1 MVQTKNTSDFSKNK
15 APQGMPTGHGGKGH
29 GHGPKGMGPRPKLE
43 GKMGDV
49 IKRVMGQ
56 VLREYKIHLII
67 VAICILGASLASV
80 RGTLFIRTLV
90 DDYIT
95 PLIGADNPDFSGL
108 LKALMGVAF
117 TYLLGVVCSFTY
129 NRLMIYVT
137 QGTMR
142 NLRLKLFDR
151 MESLPINYF
160 DTHAHGDIMSIYT
173 NDIDTLRQLISQSIP
188 QLLNSSITLISTLV
202 SMITLSLPL
211 TLIACL
217 MVFVIVNAAKF
228 ITGKSGAYFITRQQ
242 KLGELNG
249 YIEEMVSGQKVIK
262 VFCHEK
268 KATERFDVL
277 NEEVRVATSKANSYA
292 NILMP
297 VNAQLGNL
305 NYVLCAVLGAI
316 MALYGFGSV
325 TIGSLIAFLQLVKS
339 FTGPINQLSMQL
351 NSVAM
356 AMAGAERVFKLM
368 DETPESDEGVATLVN
383 IEIVDEKILECENTT
398 GHWAWK
404 LVEEGRT
411 EPTYVLQQG
420 DLVMEHVDFGYTDEK
435 MVLHDIKLYAE
446 PGQKIAF
453 VGSTGAG
460 KTTITNLINR
470 FYDIQD
476 GKILYDGID
485 IKQIKKA
492 DLRRSLGM
500 VLQDTHLFTGTIMD
514 NIRYGKLDATDEEC
528 IAAAKLANA
537 DSFID
542 RLPDG
547 YDTMLSGDG
556 GNLSQG
562 QRQLLA
568 IARAAVAN
576 PPALI
581 LDEATS
587 SIDTRTEKLVQEGM
601 DSLMKGRTTFVIA
614 HRLSTVR
621 NSDCIMVLEMGRII
635 ERGTHEQLIEEKGKY
650 YQLYTGN
657 LE

>member
-1 MVQTKNTSDFSKNK
+1 MA
-15 APQGMPTGHGGKGH
+15 AP
-29 GHGPKGMGPRPKLE
+29 HGPHPGGPMPKGPGARGMGPKPKLE
-43 GKMGDV
+43 GKMSDI
-49 IKRVMGQ
+49 IKRLMGQ
-56 VLREYKIHLII
+56 VLKEYKIHLVI
-67 VAICILGASLASV
+67 VVVCILGAALASV

-95 PLIGADNPDFSGL
+95 PLIGVGNPDFSGL
-108 LKALMGVAF
+108 LKALMSIGL
-117 TYLLGVVCSFTY
+117 TYLLGVICSFTY

-142 NLRLKLFDR
+142 NLRLKLFNH

-160 DTHAHGDIMSIYT
+160 DTHAHGDIMSVYT

-211 TLIACL
+211 TLIACC
-217 MVFVIVNAAKF
+217 MVVVIVNAAKF
-228 ITGKSGAYFITRQQ
+228 ITGKSGAFFITRQQ
-242 KLGELNG
+242 KLGQLNG

-262 VFCHEK
+262 VFCHEA
-268 KATERFDVL
+268 KAIEKFEVL
-277 NEEVRVATSKANSYA
+277 NEEVRVATSNANSYA

-316 MALYGFGSV
+316 MALYGVGSV
-325 TIGSLIAFLQLVKS
+325 TVGTLIAFLQLVKS

-368 DETPESDEGVATLVN
+368 DEKPEADEGVATLVN
-383 IEIVDEKILECENTT
+383 IEVVDNEIVESEKTT
-398 GHWAWK
+398 GSWAWK
-404 LVEEGRT
+404 LYEEGQT
-411 EPTYVLQQG
+411 EPTYILQQG
-420 DLVMEHVDFGYTDEK
+420 DLVMEDVDFGYTDEK

-476 GKILYDGID
+476 GKIRYDGIN
-485 IKQIKKA
+485 IKRIKKA

-542 RLPDG
+542 RLPEG
-547 YDTMLSGDG
+547 YDTMLTGDG

-635 ERGTHEQLIEEKGKY
+635 ERGTHEQLMEQKGKY

>member
-1 MVQTKNTSDFSKNK
+1 MA
-15 APQGMPTGHGGKGH
+15 APQKGPNGMGP
-29 GHGPKGMGPRPKLE
+29 GHGPGPRGMGPKPQLE
-43 GKMGDV
+43 GKMGDI
-49 IKRVMGQ
+49 IKRVMSQ
-56 VLREYKIHLII
+56 VLKEYKLHLVI
-67 VAICILGASLASV
+67 VAVCILGAALASV

-95 PLIGADNPDFSGL
+95 PLIGVENPDFSGL
-108 LKALMGVAF
+108 LKALMSIAL
-117 TYLLGVVCSFTY
+117 TYLLGVICSFTY

-142 NLRLKLFDR
+142 NLRLKLFNH

-160 DTHAHGDIMSIYT
+160 DTHAHGDIMSVYT

-211 TLIACL
+211 TLIACC
-217 MVFVIVNAAKF
+217 MVVVIVNAAKF

-249 YIEEMVSGQKVIK
+249 YIEEMVGGQKVIK
-262 VFCHEK
+262 VFCHED
-268 KATERFDVL
+268 KAIEKFEVL
-277 NEEVRVATSKANSYA
+277 NEEVRAATSKANSYA

-325 TIGSLIAFLQLVKS
+325 TVGTLIAFLQLVKS

-351 NSVAM
+351 NSVVM

-368 DETPESDEGVATLVN
+368 DEEPEKDEGIATLVN
-383 IEIVDEKILECENTT
+383 IEVVDNEIVECEKTT
-398 GHWAWK
+398 GSWAWK
-404 LVEEGRT
+404 LYEEGST
-411 EPTYVLQQG
+411 EPTYILQQG
-420 DLVMEHVDFGYTDEK
+420 DLVMEDVDFGYTDEK

-476 GKILYDGID
+476 GKIRYDGID
-485 IKQIKKA
+485 IKKIKKA

-542 RLPDG
+542 RLPEG
-547 YDTMLSGDG
+547 YDTMLTGDG

-621 NSDCIMVLEMGRII
+621 NSDCIMVLELGRII
-635 ERGTHEQLIEEKGKY
+635 ERGTHEQLMEEKGKY